1 MNLII
6 NGFND
11 AAQVKIWDKL
21 ATKNNFKYINHISA
35 DGVSISSFKSELVIE
50 TKLFYMV
57 GDGDYD
63 FSDYPPLDRE
73 IMEKMLPYEPT
84 IIKLMD
90 RLELYS
96 DKGYFKYQKRYSL
109 YLKHLRYWHHI
120 DKDKKIDLFINS
132 VLPHEVYDY
141 VIYALCKIY
150 KIPVLFFFQT
160 QMHDTTL
167 SLSDIN
173 DWSRDIKP
181 EYEKIRQAHESK
193 TGDDVALTGN
203 ALKEWS
209 LRVKNVTPF
218 YMAASVIYPVNIF
231 SGNKNRL
238 KKLLNPFLV
247 IKFIYF
253 LLQRKIRNKT
263 LRLVY
268 AATAAHPD
276 FSKKFIYV
284 PLHLQPEMTTC
295 PMGGAMENQELAIAM
310 MAKYLPADV
319 YLYIK
324 ENPKQEYFCRNLKY
338 YQNISRHHK
347 NIVFVPRSCDTYNL
361 IDNSLAVATFTG
373 TAGWEALF
381 KQKPVIA
388 FGDCFYDS
396 APGVFK
402 IESLLDCE
410 RAIKNIVNNEFQYDA
425 KELKLFLQAVENV
438 SLNCCSDPAYFCIS
452 SLSVS
457 ENNDNFYNFLEKYLK
472 EFSAARAR

>member
-11 AAQVKIWDKL
+11 LSQVKIWDRL
-21 ATKNNFKYINHISA
+21 VEKNNFKYINHIST
-35 DGVSISSFKSELVIE
+35 DGVFISSSKSDLVIE
-50 TKLFYMV
+50 TKFFYNV
-57 GDGDYD
+57 GDGNYD
-63 FSDYPPLDRE
+63 FSDCLPLDRG

-96 DKGYFKYQKRYSL
+96 DKGYYRYQKRYSL

-120 DKDKKIDLFINS
+120 IKEKGIDLFISS

-160 QMHDTTL
+160 QMHDTTVA
-167 SLSDIN
+167 LSDIN
-173 DWSRDIKP
+173 DWSKDIKS
-181 EYEKIRQAHESK
+181 EYDRLRQIHKLEMS
-193 TGDDVALTGN
+193 DIVLSGN

-209 LRVKNVTPF
+209 LRSNDVVPF
-218 YMAASVIYPVNIF
+218 YMAASAIYPVNIF

-238 KKLLNPFLV
+238 KKLFNPLLV
-247 IKFIYF
+247 IKFVYF
-253 LLQRKIRNKT
+253 LLQRKIRNKA

-268 AATAAHPD
+268 RAVSVRPD

-295 PMGGAMENQELAIAM
+295 PMGGAMESQELAIAI
-310 MAKYLPADV
+310 MAKYLPENV

-338 YQNISRHHK
+338 YKNIRRLHK
-347 NIVFVPRSCDTYNL
+347 NIIFVPRNSNTYNL

-381 KQKPVIA
+381 KKKAVIA

-402 IESLLDCE
+402 IKSLSDCE
-410 RAIKNIVNNEFQYDA
+410 GAIKKIVNNEFQYDA
-425 KELKLFLQAVENV
+425 RELKLFLQAVENT
-438 SLNCCSDPAYFCIS
+438 SLNCCSDPAYFCVS
-452 SLSVS
+452 SLSVQ
-457 ENNDNFYNFLEKYLK
+457 ENNDNFYNFLEKYLRK
-472 EFSAARAR
+472 FSTTLI